1 MAAWRGIGGPKGLPQ
16 EVVDKLIPA
25 LKKAWDSAEF
35 QEFMNGRGFGLAWA
49 EGDEFAAWMAD
60 SDANLGEVMQAVG
73 LAK

>member
-1 MAAWRGIGGPKGLPQ
+1 
-16 EVVDKLIPA
+16 
-25 LKKAWDSAEF
+25 
-35 QEFMNGRGFGLAWA
+35 MNGRGFGLAWA